1 MPLFSWRHTSVTA
14 SGRGTIICQK
24 GVRVEVEKKLQS
36 TISVKNSIA
45 LYDSTISKPV
55 ANLESATTF
64 QIQPCNGDWEKV
76 LRQTT
81 TFSSQS

>member
-1 MPLFSWRHTSVTA
+1 M
-14 SGRGTIICQK
+14 
-24 GVRVEVEKKLQS
+24 EVEKKLQS